1 MPPVF
6 ILCCITTSS
15 DESDLESDNLSV
27 LLSQVQKKLVPYR
40 GRFSMV
46 LWNVGRRSLLSWLL
60 YGTMQESLKDYDDP
74 TSPSARLEADSRF
87 DDRGVGLVT
96 RHTHLSSG
104 KI

>member
-27 LLSQVQKKLVPYR
+27 LLSQVQKKTCIV